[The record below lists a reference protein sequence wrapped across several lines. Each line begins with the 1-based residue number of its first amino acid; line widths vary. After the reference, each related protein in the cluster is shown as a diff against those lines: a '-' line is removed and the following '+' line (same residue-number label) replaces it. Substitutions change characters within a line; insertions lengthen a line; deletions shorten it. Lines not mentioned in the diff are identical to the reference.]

1 MDQSRLLLIV
11 ESSMGRKQFVKDIFK
26 ILIKVLLVSLIISI
40 SIQLLYK
47 VYEIGYR
54 VGFNQGQIDA
64 EQYYSGFFDE
74 FAYLRGQLEKEPAII
89 TKEVYI
95 TPAPANTSLLRDVS
109 WGGPEL
115 WEAVNKRRQENGVSS
130 LSQKDEL
137 CTIASIRL
145 NELLELGTLDGHEG
159 FNDMTERRP
168 DLEDI
173 FNNYS
178 TVAEFLAAGAGSALE
193 TVNLW
198 EGTLGHKKLLTGGE
212 YVWGCIYAQNSFAV
226 AISAF

>member
-1 MDQSRLLLIV
+1 
-11 ESSMGRKQFVKDIFK
+11 MGKRQFIKSVIKT
-26 ILIKVLLVSLIISI
+26 LIKVLLVSLIISI

-54 VGFNQGQIDA
+54 VGFNKGQIDA
-64 EQYYSGFFDE
+64 EQYYLGFFDE
-74 FAYLRGQLEKEPAII
+74 LAYLRGQLEKEPAII

-95 TPAPANTSLLRDVS
+95 TPEPINEPSLLRDTS

-115 WEAVNKRRQENGVSS
+115 WEAVNYKRQENGVNS

-159 FNDMTERRP
+159 FNNMTERRP

-173 FNNYS
+173 LDNYS
-178 TVAEFLAAGAGSALE
+178 TVAEFLAAGAGSAQE